1 LEEIIQIKKAIEPE
15 IKTESKKRKLSGKP
29 SANFAEGSNESNN
42 NNATSKNYSENQT
55 RAQVAKYVSLYGKKI
70 SHATLA
76 KTEKVYD
83 AAQQDP
89 TTFGQIWADL
99 NSGKISPN
107 KAYREMQRTQ
117 TGPDEIVE
125 TQPSTTTDYDGN
137 GKEVI
142 VKSSQRTRL
151 TPANQIIEG
160 RDDKIKQPQEELDEC
175 TREVTELKRIKEEQA
190 DIPKDDNL
198 NLSNVA
204 VTNTGDFEF
213 SLLLGEI
220 KYHLVSLYPK
230 IGDGGKVWF
239 SGKLDKDTGKILS
252 IKIGRI
258 ANHNHTKHLD
268 VQ

>member
-1 LEEIIQIKKAIEPE
+1 
-15 IKTESKKRKLSGKP
+15 
-29 SANFAEGSNESNN
+29 
-42 NNATSKNYSENQT
+42 
-55 RAQVAKYVSLYGKKI
+55 LYGNKI

-76 KTEKVYD
+76 KVEKVYD

-107 KAYREMQRTQ
+107 KAYKALQRIQ
-117 TGPDEIVE
+117 THHNE
-125 TQPSTTTDYDGN
+125 TIEPQPPTTDKDDK
-137 GKEVI
+137 GKEGGAQSGRTDATECEKDI
-142 VKSSQRTRL
+142 VRKTTL
-151 TPANQIIEG
+151 LIPPNQTTEHE
-160 RDDKIKQPQEELDEC
+160 RDKIKELQEELDER
-175 TREVTELKRIKEEQA
+175 TREVTELKRTKEKQA
-190 DIPKDDNL
+190 DIRKDDYL

-204 VTNTGDFEF
+204 VSNTGDFEF
-213 SLLLGEI
+213 SLLLGDI

-230 IGDGGKVWF
+230 IGDGRKVWF

-268 VQ
+268 RQ